1 MYRRNPIR
9 RVSVSNKKKKKRKK
23 VISPGMLACT
33 ETGINAKLGRLLFRE
48 AKRKSDRHAS
58 PPRTYIRRVMR
69 SSSGQSTAREVL

>member
-1 MYRRNPIR
+1 
-9 RVSVSNKKKKKRKK
+9 
-23 VISPGMLACT
+23 MLACV

-58 PPRTYIRRVMR
+58 PPRAYIRRVMR